1 MNRRQL
7 ISKLF
12 TGTLASLFGANAFSN
27 LKEKEMIPNVVISM
41 PSQLFTLAMKFQAA
55 SNGKIY
61 IGEIDTDPT
70 LPENQIQVY
79 LENEDG
85 SHIPVP
91 QPLIINQAGFPVYN
105 GQIAKFVTVEG
116 HSMAVYDSYGVQQ
129 HYYPNV
135 LKYDPDQFK
144 DKLLSGDGAYKI
156 GYGSSTVGGY
166 LDVTSEGKLITD
178 LVSDLNKNNRSEIY
192 GYKGNVFVP
201 KNITVRCN
209 LLPDDDVSIFKGEG
223 KILTRDP
230 WGNEHIFDVSLANN
244 GSKFN
249 VSDVINQHAR
259 SKKRC
264 SVGVIGD
271 SITDGAYSKD
281 WSPNPTDSSGNLSST
296 NYNHNLNGGRGA
308 WFRTFTDWMNVIVS
322 HEENV
327 FDAFNCSSSGKRLGD
342 GWAYRNFDHGF
353 FKNSAYGNKAPNI
366 CYLAM
371 GVNDNDIIESIGFD
385 KYLFMFEQFIKKAW
399 GYGCAVCLVSLNKN
413 SYEWAYLE
421 GAVKKGL
428 SSILSSVE
436 IMDLSI
442 ATTDVYTDIGSF
454 NLSDIA
460 KRPNTNI
467 MDQTHP
473 STIGHQYIG
482 SYAAKIV
489 MSDRLFFAKKGKCLV
504 PSVTNSLF
512 SIGYPSNKK
521 YQPSMTVLS
530 GNSYLNS
537 LSAWSFVE
545 PSSENLTFRY
555 FVWVDDKNLAI
566 NTFNAI
572 APSNTS
578 TPSSTCRVLC
588 NDVRNEN
595 YISVK
600 TSDAS
605 ISGKDEKKVSYCG
618 VLKKGLNK
626 VDIII
631 GGEPTKAY
639 PHALIF
645 DNDIQEAFFGKAYI
659 KLGRNS
665 VSTTY
670 GRNKVFLS
678 DFTSSYDVSSVSNEA
693 PDYYEGSPSRLVQ
706 RVSFSK
712 LPVGYGVI
720 FNHKMSSKSGL
731 MIVRINSGVDIYSL
745 YDGVASKIQTS
756 VCDVSG
762 TTSIVKTFNSITIT
776 QSNNTD
782 LNIDVSGYT
791 GGGISIINHTGS
803 NETAGISESAIYFI

>member
-1 MNRRQL
+1 
-7 ISKLF
+7 
-12 TGTLASLFGANAFSN
+12 
-27 LKEKEMIPNVVISM
+27 M
-41 PSQLFTLAMKFQAA
+41 PSQLFTLARKFQAA

-61 IGEIDTDPT
+61 IGKIDTDPT
-70 LPENQIQVY
+70 IPENQIQVY

-85 SHIPVP
+85 SIIPVA

-116 HSMAVYDSYGVQQ
+116 HSMAVYDSYGSLQ
-129 HYYPNV
+129 HYYRNV

-144 DKLLSGDGAYKI
+144 DKLLSGDGSYKI
-156 GYGSSTVGGY
+156 GYGSSTVGDY
-166 LDVTSEGKLITD
+166 LDVTAEGKLITD

-192 GYKGNVFVP
+192 GYKGNVFIP

-230 WGNEHIFDVSLANN
+230 WGNEHIFDVSLANK

-249 VSDVINQHAR
+249 TVNIINQHAR

-264 SVGVIGD
+264 SVGVVGD

-296 NYNHNLNGGRGA
+296 NYNHNLNGGNGA
-308 WFRTFTDWMNVIVS
+308 WFRTFTDWMNVIVGN
-322 HEENV
+322 EENV
-327 FDAFNCSSSGKRLGD
+327 FYAFNCSSSGKRLGD

-442 ATTDVYTDIGSF
+442 ATTDAYTDIGSF

-482 SYAAKIV
+482 AYAAKIT

-512 SIGYPSNKK
+512 TIGYPSNKK

-530 GNSYLNS
+530 GNYYLNS

-545 PSSENLTFRY
+545 PSGENITFRY
-555 FVWVDDKNLAI
+555 FVWVDDNSLAI
-566 NTFNAI
+566 NTFDAI
-572 APSNTS
+572 IADYTS
-578 TPSSTCRVLC
+578 SPSSTCRVLC
-588 NDVRNEN
+588 NDVRNDN

-600 TSDAS
+600 
-605 ISGKDEKKVSYCG
+605 ISESAVAGRGEKKVSYCG
-618 VLKKGLNK
+618 VMKKGLNK
-626 VDIII
+626 IDIIY

-639 PHALIF
+639 PPALIF
-645 DNDIQEAFFGKAYI
+645 DNEIQEAFFGRSYV
-659 KLGRNS
+659 KLNKDS
-665 VSTTY
+665 ISTTY
-670 GRNKVFLS
+670 GRSRTFSS
-678 DFTSSYDVSSVSNEA
+678 DFTSNYDVSSISNEA
-693 PDYYEGSPSRLVQ
+693 PDYYQGSPSRLVQ

-712 LPVGYGVI
+712 LPIGYGVI
-720 FNHKMSSKSGL
+720 FNHKQSSKSGL
-731 MIVRINSGVDIYSL
+731 IVVRTSSGVDIYNM
-745 YDGVASKIQTS
+745 YDGAATKLKSAS
-756 VCDVSG
+756 CDISASG
-762 TTSIVKTFNSITIT
+762 GMTKTLSSIAIS
-776 QSNNTD
+776 QSNGVD
-782 LNIDVSGYT
+782 LNIDVDTMT
-791 GGGISIINHTGS
+791 GGGVSIINYSGS
-803 NETAGISESAIYFI
+803 NETAAISESAIYFI